1 MPFVLDCSITVAW
14 ILPDEAESGAEALGE
29 SLVETTAVVP
39 GFWPVE
45 VANVLLVATR
55 RGRIEE
61 EVWPDLLDRLAAL
74 PIETDMETGVRAWTD
89 SLRVARDHQ
98 LSVYD
103 AAYLELAMRRRI
115 PLATLDGDL
124 ATAAR
129 RAGVRVLP

>member
-1 MPFVLDCSITVAW
+1 MPFVLDCSVTMAW
-14 ILPDEAESGAEALGE
+14 ILPDDAESGAEALGE

-39 GFWPVE
+39 GLWPVE

-74 PIETDMETGVRAWTD
+74 PIETDPETGVRAWTD

-124 ATAAR
+124 AAAAR
-129 RAGVRVLP
+129 RAGIRVLP

>member
-1 MPFVLDCSITVAW
+1 MPFVLDCSVTMAW

-29 SLVETTAVVP
+29 SLVENTAVVP
-39 GFWPVE
+39 GLWPIE

-74 PIETDMETGVRAWTD
+74 PIETDPETGARAWTD

-115 PLATLDGDL
+115 PLATLDGGL

>member
-1 MPFVLDCSITVAW
+1 MPFVLDCSVTMAW
-14 ILPDEAESGAEALGE
+14 ILPDEADSGAEALGE
-29 SLVETTAVVP
+29 SLVETTALVP
-39 GFWPVE
+39 ALWPIE
-45 VANVLLVATR
+45 VANVVLVATR
-55 RGRIEE
+55 RGRIKEE
-61 EVWPDLLDRLAAL
+61 AWPQLLDRLAAL
-74 PIETDMETGVRAWTD
+74 PIETDPETGVRAWTD

-124 ATAAR
+124 GTAAR

>member
-1 MPFVLDCSITVAW
+1 MPFVLDCSVTMAW
-14 ILPDEAESGAEALGE
+14 ILPDETDSGAEELGE
-29 SLVETTAVVP
+29 SLVESTAVVP
-39 GFWPVE
+39 GLWPVE

-74 PIETDMETGVRAWTD
+74 PIETDPETGVRAWTD
-89 SLRVARDHQ
+89 SLRVARDHE

>member
-1 MPFVLDCSITVAW
+1 MPFVLDCSVTMAW
-14 ILPDEAESGAEALGE
+14 ILPDEAESGAAALGE
-29 SLVETTAVVP
+29 SLVETTALVP
-39 GFWPVE
+39 ALWPIE

-61 EVWPDLLDRLAAL
+61 EAWPQLLDRLAAL
-74 PIETDMETGVRAWTD
+74 PIDTDPETGVRAWTD

-103 AAYLELAMRRRI
+103 AAYLELAMRRRV

-124 ATAAR
+124 GAAAR
-129 RAGVRVLP
+129 RAGVPVLP